1 MAKSAKE
8 KLHAK
13 KTAPKRVVM
22 EKAFAGIK
30 VGETMFVATPL
41 MVDAYIRE
49 IPSGETQTIPE
60 LRDELAKRNE
70 CDGTCPL
77 STSIFVRMSAEAA
90 LEDLDAGAD
99 IADITPFWRV
109 VAPEDKIAKKLS
121 VDANW
126 IGHQRALEA

>member
-1 MAKSAKE
+1 MAKTAKE

-13 KTAPKRVVM
+13 KEPKYVVM
-22 EKAFAGIK
+22 EKAFASIK

-41 MVDAYIRE
+41 MVDTYIRE

-60 LRDELAKRNE
+60 LREELAKRNN

-90 LEDLDAGAD
+90 LEDLDAGTD
-99 IADITPFWRV
+99 VADITPFWRV
-109 VAPEDKIAKKLS
+109 VGPDDKIARKLS
-121 VDANW
+121 IDSGW
-126 IGHQRALEA
+126 ISQQRELEA